1 MCDALWVI
9 ASALG
14 NQIARYEEVMKPERK
29 QTQNH
34 TTQEVVDD
42 ILSVIRS
49 NRERRMKNGDTVRTG
64 GEVDSGQVGV

>member
-14 NQIARYEEVMKPERK
+14 NKIARYEEVVKPERK

-64 GEVDSGQVGV
+64 GEVDSGQV